1 MKYTYEQLKHMT
13 ADQQREY
20 FKTITKEER
29 KLLFAEG
36 VKDLKALA
44 DKLEDDLDKIADK
57 HLSIDEASLNAMK
70 DLLNRVK

>member
-1 MKYTYEQLKHMT
+1 MKYTYEQLKHMKV
-13 ADQQREY
+13 DQQREY

-36 VKDLKALA
+36 IKDLTLLV
-44 DKLEDDLDKIADK
+44 DKLEDDLDKIANQR
-57 HLSIDEASLNAMK
+57 LSTDEASLKAMK